1 MRRRLTKGR
10 TLKASYAPFFY
21 CYRYQCNRTKKKNWK
36 YDIFCLG
43 SDYNNADVLTK
54 SPTSVEAGKLFNI
67 HTSDTSKQNARGQ
80 AWLVEGWVI
89 LISWN
94 Y

>member
-1 MRRRLTKGR
+1 MHLFSIVTD
-10 TLKASYAPFFY
+10 S
-21 CYRYQCNRTKKKNWK
+21 NVIEKKRKTVN
-36 YDIFCLG
+36 IINFCLG

-80 AWLVEGWVI
+80 A
-89 LISWN
+89 
-94 Y
+94 